1 MVSTAVVLGEVLV
14 ELSSTEPL
22 AAGAA
27 TRLGFSGDAL
37 NAAAAAAAA
46 GARTV
51 LVARIPDDELGD
63 ALVEHIGALG
73 VDTGGVRR
81 VPGQHGVYFSHADPD
96 GRRQFTYVRRGSAGS
111 GLEPADLDPDLLRDA
126 VVLSSGI
133 TWAVGADAAVR
144 RAAELAGAFVYDPN
158 YRPRLISAA
167 GAGAALRAV
176 LRHAALVTPSWP
188 EELGELLGATP
199 TDQSCV
205 ETSAPAPISPH
216 DRDPAA
222 AVVALQALGAT
233 DVALT
238 CGADGVLLTRPGG
251 LLRIAAAPPPRV
263 VDQTGAGDSFAGTV
277 VGRLAAGD
285 DLETAVR
292 LGVAAAALSVQGQG
306 GTGFVPTLDQT
317 RAHAA
322 VGANQP

>member
-1 MVSTAVVLGEVLV
+1 MVNTAVVLGEVLV
-14 ELSSTEPL
+14 ELTSTEPL
-22 AAGAA
+22 AAGGAV
-27 TRLGFSGDAL
+27 RLGFSGDAL

-46 GARTV
+46 GAHAV
-51 LVARIPDDELGD
+51 LVARVADDELGD
-63 ALVEHIGALG
+63 ALVEHVGALG
-73 VDTGGVRR
+73 VDTSALRR
-81 VPGQHGVYFSHADPD
+81 VPGQHGVYFSHSDPA
-96 GRRQFTYVRRGSAGS
+96 GQRQFVYVRRGSAGS

-144 RAAELAGAFVYDPN
+144 RAAELAGTFVYDPN
-158 YRPRLISAA
+158 HRPRLISAA
-167 GAGAALRAV
+167 GAAEALRAV
-176 LRHAALVTPSWP
+176 LPHAALVTPSWP
-188 EELGELLGATP
+188 DEVTELLGAR
-199 TDQSCV
+199 
-205 ETSAPAPISPH
+205 PA
-216 DRDPAA
+216 DPAA
-222 AVVALQALGAT
+222 AVAALRGLGAA

-251 LLRIAAAPPPRV
+251 LLSIAAAPPPRV

-322 VGANQP
+322 VGAVHP